1 MMRKNLNMKKGLG
14 LTVLILSIILPRFL
28 SASEIEL
35 GVTEH
40 KSLVV
45 FLVRHADRDGYR
57 DKITGPGKDRA
68 KELANTLN
76 SENIQYIYSTE
87 TDRAQDTAEPTAKR
101 FGLDVKCY
109 YCKGIRTLKT
119 LVSELRNRGG
129 RHLVVGHRGTLRE
142 LVKLLRGIPGPS
154 IKPCEFDRLYVVTI
168 GRDGKPHTEIKRY
181 GKLSCQPKQ
190 ENNSK

>member
-1 MMRKNLNMKKGLG
+1 MMRKNLNMKKGLS
-14 LTVLILSIILPRFL
+14 LTILILSIILPGFL
-28 SASEIEL
+28 SASKIEL
-35 GVTEH
+35 AVTEY

-68 KELANTLN
+68 EELANTLS
-76 SENIQYIYSTE
+76 SENIQYIHSTE
-87 TDRAQDTAEPTAKR
+87 TDRAQDTVEPTAKK

-119 LVSELRNRGG
+119 LVSELHNRGG

-142 LVKLLRGIPGPS
+142 LVKLLGGTPGPS
-154 IKPCEFDRLYVVTI
+154 FEPCEFDRLYVVII
-168 GRDGKPHTEIKRY
+168 GSDSKPHTEIKRY
-181 GKLSCQPKQ
+181 GKPSCQPKQ
-190 ENNSK
+190 EA